1 MKFTNPD
8 DLFDRPS
15 LSANDIR
22 YRTDR
27 IDLHDIRQVGTRDV
41 NVNGAILVANV
52 KEVTYRPR
60 KEPNTY
66 DYDVISNV
74 DILNKTQIG
83 SLRRSITFD
92 AICKFMMSPVRN
104 ELKCSG
110 VRVGGD
116 DLVYPISDDGRA
128 VATLPPRC
136 GVVGRSVSTPQCL
149 SGLLFKHAQPLIK
162 TNYPLPQPGSVWPS
176 DAVDETFYPTPVKNK
191 IPDDVLVRMTS
202 SGIADQNVENITHKM
217 EILDFR
223 LAADTFP
230 RLKLDPNK
238 KLDIL
243 DNKYIKCD
251 FNNGTSVSG
260 LEVGVINK
268 PDFDYA
274 TYYRGFILNL
284 NKTPTNNGY
293 WNQSMVP
300 VSLSGGHTSGVVWPI
315 HEKFICNNKHF
326 RILYD
331 RKRANGEYLQAWAGG
346 GMYSPFNGD
355 PSEPEAGMLAAGD
368 SREHGFKL
376 PETSCIWAIEGNNNY
391 IEIDVD
397 VESSIFIG
405 GSKAMSQKHVALVSF
420 LGEGNTVVIRLNER
434 LKFYG
439 NYKSGMN
446 SGVNFYVMACT
457 NSLKNTV
464 YILTNSGTDLSD
476 KLIFDSASLPS
487 ADQRMLRGVLYINP
501 PHGYATNIATVFPL
515 RRDPIYHG
523 P

>member
-52 KEVTYRPR
+52 KEVAYRPR

-83 SLRRSITFD
+83 SLRRNIIFD

-116 DLVYPISDDGRA
+116 DLVHPISDDGRA
-128 VATLPPRC
+128 AATLPPRC
-136 GVVGRSVSTPQCL
+136 GVVGR
-149 SGLLFKHAQPLIK
+149 
-162 TNYPLPQPGSVWPS
+162 
-176 DAVDETFYPTPVKNK
+176 
-191 IPDDVLVRMTS
+191 
-202 SGIADQNVENITHKM
+202 
-217 EILDFR
+217 
-223 LAADTFP
+223 
-230 RLKLDPNK
+230 
-238 KLDIL
+238 
-243 DNKYIKCD
+243 
-251 FNNGTSVSG
+251 SVSG

-391 IEIDVD
+391 VEIDVD

-405 GSKAMSQKHVALVSF
+405 GKKALSQKHVALVSF
-420 LGEGNTVVIRLNER
+420 LGEGNTVVIRLKDR

-501 PHGYATNIATVFPL
+501 PHGFANNIAAVFPL